1 MEVIVGWNLI
11 EENAGG
17 YTWDRPNLSL
27 LSEQGGHLLLSSL
40 QMRKSRYGSFIT
52 IGSCYRLT
60 TATLNPSPTL
70 PLIIMESNSSTFMT
84 VK

>member
-27 LSEQGGHLLLSSL
+27 LSEQGAIYS
-40 QMRKSRYGSFIT
+40 
-52 IGSCYRLT
+52 
-60 TATLNPSPTL
+60 
-70 PLIIMESNSSTFMT
+70 
-84 VK
+84 